1 MNINAKQQLLV
12 KFPTPFFAPQPHAV
26 NKIAYIS
33 VPKNKTCSGLETQR
47 KWLLL
52 ATTRVQ
58 GNNAARET

>member
-1 MNINAKQQLLV
+1 ME
-12 KFPTPFFAPQPHAV
+12 FPTPFFAPQPHAV

-52 ATTRVQ
+52 ATTIIMPLERLD
-58 GNNAARET
+58 NLLNEKKNT